1 MGQFTESLTVRILGD
16 SEGLQR
22 ELEAATRSVEEFRE
36 KLSEVSDWSG
46 QLGET
51 IDRVGSSNGLERV
64 NSLLERI
71 RSQMIR
77 INNSPLA
84 INVAPAMGSLAALSS
99 VLDAILY
106 KLLAIRALE
115 GIGGGAGGGGG
126 VPAVA
131 APVGEFATGGFVTGP
146 PGIDRVPAM
155 LTAGEFVMSSPAV
168 QELGRGFLRALNE
181 SPVRTMEE
189 TRNRSLKK
197 ALASSSANQG
207 GVRGEPLR
215 PVETSRQEIT
225 HVGGV
230 TINVSQGI
238 DPESALRHLRLQGIS
253 LRNRRG

>member
-1 MGQFTESLTVRILGD
+1 M
-16 SEGLQR
+16 
-22 ELEAATRSVEEFRE
+22 EAFRE
-36 KLSEVSDWSG
+36 KLTEVSDWSS

-51 IDRVGSSNGLERV
+51 IDRVGSSHGLERV

-77 INNSPLA
+77 INNTPLA
-84 INVAPAMGSLAALSS
+84 INVAPAMGSLATLSS
-99 VLDAILY
+99 VLDAIIY
-106 KLLAIRALE
+106 KLLAIRALG
-115 GIGGGAGGGGG
+115 GIGGGGGAA
-126 VPAVA
+126 PAAA

-155 LTAGEFVMSSPAV
+155 LTAGEFVISSPSV

-181 SPVRTMEE
+181 SPVRTMGE

-238 DPESALRHLRLQGIS
+238 DPESALRHLRLQGSS